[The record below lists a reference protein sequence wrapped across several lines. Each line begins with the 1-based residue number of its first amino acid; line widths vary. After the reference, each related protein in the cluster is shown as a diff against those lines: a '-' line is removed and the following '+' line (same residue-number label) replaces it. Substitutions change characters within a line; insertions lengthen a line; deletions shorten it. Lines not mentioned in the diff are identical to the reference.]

1 MLPTIQMAY
10 CAIAALFLLCSIES
24 CSAFLASLRSDGC
37 SRTDRIRRQKHI
49 MTKQIIFPSLKYVE
63 ENMESEESNLNLSRR
78 ESVNSFIALAT
89 VSTFTIPMQSYA
101 ATQEEKP
108 STFPKEKNRTDGY
121 EVRHSSSEWST
132 ILSPAQYNVLR
143 RGGTER
149 QRASI
154 LEKEKRNGVYVC
166 AGCQNDLFASSAKF
180 DSGTGWPSFDS
191 PMNVKNIEI
200 EDVSFLQAFDGVEV
214 RCKTCGGHLGDL
226 FGDGWR
232 YGSKT
237 GKRYCINGA
246 ALIFLSEGDDKPLR
260 GDLPPR
266 NKVIQYEPAMRRES

>member
-1 MLPTIQMAY
+1 M
-10 CAIAALFLLCSIES
+10 
-24 CSAFLASLRSDGC
+24 
-37 SRTDRIRRQKHI
+37 K
-49 MTKQIIFPSLKYVE
+49 
-63 ENMESEESNLNLSRR
+63 
-78 ESVNSFIALAT
+78 ALAT
-89 VSTFTIPMQSYA
+89 
-101 ATQEEKP
+101 TQEEKP
-108 STFPKEKNRTDGY
+108 SAFPKGKNRTDGY
-121 EVRHSSSEWST
+121 EVQHSSSEWSS
-132 ILSPAQYNVLR
+132 ILSSAQYSVLR

-166 AGCQNDLFASSAKF
+166 AGCHSELFASSAKF

-191 PMNVKNIEI
+191 PMNVKNFEL
-200 EDVSFLQAFDGVEV
+200 EDAGLFQALDGVEV

-246 ALIFLSEGDDKPLR
+246 ALIFLPEGDEKPLR
-260 GDLPPR
+260 GDVPPR

>member
-1 MLPTIQMAY
+1 MKY
-10 CAIAALFLLCSIES
+10 CAIVALFLLCSIES
-24 CSAFLASLRSDGC
+24 CFAFLASSKSNGC
-37 SRTDRIRRQKHI
+37 SRMNNRGRRRQEYI
-49 MTKQIIFPSLKYVE
+49 TKKKISKQNTEVDKERNF
-63 ENMESEESNLNLSRR
+63 NWSRR
-78 ESVNSFIALAT
+78 ESVLSFLALPT
-89 VSTFTIPMQSYA
+89 IVSTTMPLKSFA

-108 STFPKEKNRTDGY
+108 STFAKGKNRTDGY
-121 EVRHSSSEWST
+121 EVRHSSSEWSS
-132 ILSPAQYNVLR
+132 ILSTAQYNVLR

-149 QRASI
+149 QRISI

-166 AGCQNDLFASSAKF
+166 AGCQSDLFASSAKF

-191 PMNVKNIEI
+191 PMNVQNIEI
-200 EDVSFLQAFDGVEV
+200 EEVGFLQALDGAEV

-246 ALIFLSEGDDKPLR
+246 ALIFLPEAGGKPLR
-260 GDLPPR
+260 GDLPPK
-266 NKVIQYEPAMRRES
+266 NKVIQYEPAMTRES